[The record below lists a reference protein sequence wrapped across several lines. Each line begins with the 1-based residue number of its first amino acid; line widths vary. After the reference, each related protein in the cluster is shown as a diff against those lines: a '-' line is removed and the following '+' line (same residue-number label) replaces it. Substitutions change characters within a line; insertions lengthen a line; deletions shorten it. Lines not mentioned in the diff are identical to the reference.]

1 MGLFGSF
8 MFWCSYLGAFAHPS
22 AETIRSH
29 WIGLI
34 NYVLRQ
40 RNPLSP
46 LLFVIVIEMLGRRIS
61 VAVSGSFFPAFLWG
75 HELISPILFLL
86 MMPYFS
92 VGLT

>member
-1 MGLFGSF
+1 MH
-8 MFWCSYLGAFAHPS
+8 FAHPS

-34 NYVLRQ
+34 NYFFSSSYVLRQ
-40 RNPLSP
+40 RDPLSP